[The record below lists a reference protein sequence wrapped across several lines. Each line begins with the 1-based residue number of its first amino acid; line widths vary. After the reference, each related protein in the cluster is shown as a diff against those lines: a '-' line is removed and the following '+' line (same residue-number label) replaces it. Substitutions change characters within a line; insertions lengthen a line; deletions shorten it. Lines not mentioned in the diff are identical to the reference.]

1 MKDAACR
8 GLDVNV
14 FYVSDESAQWETLEM
29 AFRICAACPV
39 ADECLE
45 HALKHE
51 DDGVWAGTTPNQRRG
66 IRRELGIYLEV
77 PRPVERPPRNENW
90 HGTATGMKK
99 RYWRVQQG
107 MELGPVTCEPCR
119 QAHNARER
127 AKNAVKRKER
137 KTK

>member
-1 MKDAACR
+1 MSEAACR

-39 ADECLE
+39 SDECLE

-77 PRPVERPPRNENW
+77 IRPVERPPRNENW
-90 HGTATGMKK
+90 HGTHFGMKK
-99 RYWRVQQG
+99 HYRRVALG

-119 QAHNARER
+119 QAHRDYER
-127 AKNAVKRKER
+127 AQRAVQRK
-137 KTK
+137 KKK